1 MAAGSGV
8 VYEVPRMIL
17 GAHEGIAGGVS
28 RAFERAEADTA
39 QAIQIFVRNPRGWA
53 VSPLDEEEVLRFRSE
68 ARRTGMPSAAHSIYL
83 ANHAA
88 ADPDLRRK
96 SWAALGDELG
106 RCEQLGISFLVFHPG
121 SNADE
126 AEGLKL
132 VAEGMERALD
142 ASRGKAMLLVEITA
156 GQGKSLGW
164 RFEQVAAIREAIPR
178 GARRR
183 TGVCFDTCHAF
194 AAGYD
199 LSTAEG
205 YETTFRDFDRV
216 VGLENL
222 RAFHLN
228 DCKKPLGCRV
238 DRHEHIGE
246 GTLGR
251 APFRRL
257 VNDRRFA
264 DLPAFL
270 ETEMRFKENLAVL
283 RSLLA

>member
-1 MAAGSGV
+1 MAVASAL

-39 QAIQIFVRNPRGWA
+39 EAIQIFVRNPRGWA
-53 VSPLDEEEVLRFRSE
+53 SKPIEDEEAERFRAE
-68 ARRTGMPSAAHSIYL
+68 ARRTRMPLAAHSIYL

-88 ADPDLRRK
+88 ADPGLREK
-96 SWAALGDELG
+96 SWGALADELG
-106 RCEQLGISFLVFHPG
+106 RCEQLGIAHLIFHPG

-126 AEGLKL
+126 KEGVKL
-132 VAEGMERALD
+132 AAEGMERALD
-142 ASRGKAMLLVEITA
+142 VVKGQASLLVEITA

-164 RFEQVAAIREAIPR
+164 RFEQVAGIRDAVPARPR
-178 GARRR
+178 KRV
-183 TGVCFDTCHAF
+183 GVCFDTCHAF

-199 LSTAEG
+199 LASAEG
-205 YETTFRDFDRV
+205 YDRTFAEFDDV

-238 DRHEHIGE
+238 DRHEHIGR
-246 GTLGR
+246 GALGR
-251 APFRRL
+251 EPFRRL
-257 VNDRRFA
+257 VNDRRFREH
-264 DLPAFL
+264 PGFL
-270 ETEMRFKENLAVL
+270 ETEMQFKENLKVL
-283 RSLLA
+283 RSLLR

>member
-1 MAAGSGV
+1 
-8 VYEVPRMIL
+8 MIL

-28 RAFERAEADTA
+28 RAFERAEQDTA

-53 VSPLDEEEVLRFRSE
+53 SKPIEDEEVERFRAE

-88 ADPDLRRK
+88 GDPGLREK
-96 SWAALGDELG
+96 SWGVLADELG

-121 SNADE
+121 SNADVD
-126 AEGLKL
+126 EGVKL

-142 ASRGKAMLLVEITA
+142 QVQGKARLLVEITA

-164 RFEQVAAIREAIPR
+164 RFEQVAAIREAVP
-178 GARRR
+178 GAARRR
-183 TGVCFDTCHAF
+183 VGVCFDTCHAF

-199 LSTAEG
+199 LSSEAGHER
-205 YETTFRDFDRV
+205 TFREFDQV
-216 VGLENL
+216 IGLEHL
-222 RAFHLN
+222 KAFHLN

-246 GTLGR
+246 GSLGR
-251 APFRRL
+251 EPFRRL
-257 VNDRRFA
+257 VNDARFA
-264 DLPAFL
+264 ALPGFL
-270 ETEMRFKENLAVL
+270 ETEMRFRENLDVL
-283 RSLLA
+283 RSLLR